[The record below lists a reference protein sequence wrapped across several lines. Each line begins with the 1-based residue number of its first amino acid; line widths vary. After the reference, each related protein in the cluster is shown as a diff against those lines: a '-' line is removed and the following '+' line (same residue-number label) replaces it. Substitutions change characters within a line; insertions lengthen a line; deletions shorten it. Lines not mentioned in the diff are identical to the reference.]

1 MRAADGT
8 ASARPVGGDVAV
20 NVDTK
25 PEVRVRYCGICHVLV
40 AAWKT
45 VCWRC
50 ATKMAEG
57 WPA

>member
-1 MRAADGT
+1 M
-8 ASARPVGGDVAV
+8 AV